1 MLVLLRPP
9 IMAQPLPWKYHFLL
23 YTFFMICSPPIHPRI
38 KLTLDSAT
46 FLFLSFEL
54 LTFFFYN
61 RSNAPFR
68 LKNLYME
75 CSVLIVQPG
84 ATCILHYPS
93 YLNKNPIDIFFFTF
107 FFWCNMI
114 LWYIRRC
121 ICYVS
126 MCFHPVVGICFCSLL
141 RVTCW
146 IEFLSW

>member
-1 MLVLLRPP
+1 
-9 IMAQPLPWKYHFLL
+9 MAQPLPWKYHFLL

-107 FFWCNMI
+107 FFLVQHDFMI
-114 LWYIRRC
+114 HQEMYMLCVYVFPPSGWY
-121 ICYVS
+121 
-126 MCFHPVVGICFCSLL
+126 MFLQPVKGNLL
-141 RVTCW
+141 N
-146 IEFLSW
+146 